1 MDIGDKI
8 RNTRLKLGLTQEVS
22 AERSDLTKGF
32 ISQLE
37 RDTTSPSVD
46 TLESIVTALGTNLSE
61 FFKDTLKP
69 PVVHP
74 LEDAVML
81 SDEELGH
88 RQYFLIAGAQQL
100 AMEPVLLELDRKG
113 RSRSYPPYEGELFGF
128 VLSGHLSLHLGE
140 EEHVLETED
149 SFYFEADDEFY
160 VENKGKGQA
169 RLVWVMSPPN
179 F

>member
-1 MDIGDKI
+1 MDIGEKI
-8 RNTRLKLGLTQEVS
+8 RNMRLKLGLTQEEL

-46 TLESIVTALGTNLSE
+46 TLENIVTALGTNLSA
-61 FFKDTLKP
+61 FFQETLKP

-74 LEDAVML
+74 MVDAVML
-81 SDEELGH
+81 RDEQRGQ

-100 AMEPVLLELDRKG
+100 AMEPVFLELDRKG
-113 RSRSYPPYEGELFGF
+113 CSRSYPPYEGEIFGF
-128 VLSGHLSLHLGE
+128 VLSGHLSLYLGE

-149 SFYFEADDEFY
+149 SFYFEANDEFY
-160 VENKGKGQA
+160 VENRGKGQA
-169 RLVWVMSPPN
+169 RLIWVMSPPN

>member
-1 MDIGDKI
+1 MDIGEKI
-8 RNTRLKLGLTQEVS
+8 RNTRLKLGLTQEEL

-46 TLESIVTALGTNLSE
+46 TLESIVTALGTNLSD
-61 FFKDTLKP
+61 FFRETLKP

-74 LEDAVML
+74 LSEAVML
-81 SDEELGH
+81 SDEELRH
-88 RQYFLIAGAQQL
+88 RQYFLVAGAQQL
-100 AMEPVLLELDRKG
+100 VMEPVLLELDRKG

-128 VLSGHLSLHLGE
+128 VLTGHLTLYLGE
-140 EEHVLETED
+140 EEHELATDD
-149 SFYFEADDEFY
+149 SFYFQADDEFY

>member
-1 MDIGDKI
+1 MDIGAKI
-8 RNTRLKLGLTQEVS
+8 RNMRLKLGLTQEEL

-37 RDTTSPSVD
+37 HDSTSPSVN
-46 TLESIVTALGTNLSE
+46 TLENIITALGTNLSD
-61 FFKDTLKP
+61 FFKETLKP

-74 LEDAVML
+74 LSEAVML
-81 SDEELGH
+81 NDEELGH
-88 RQYFLIAGAQQL
+88 RSYFLIAGAQQL

-113 RSRSYPPYEGELFGF
+113 RSRSYPPYEGELYGF
-128 VLSGHLSLHLGE
+128 VMAGQISLYLGE
-140 EEHVLETED
+140 EEFLLEARD
-149 SFYFEADDEFY
+149 SFYFEADHEFY

-169 RLVWVMSPPN
+169 RLIWVMSPPN